1 MVRLEVQRKE
11 IMEAEDVTLDDD
23 FGSAD
28 LDKAMRDLNLMTDDN
43 GVEFDL
49 TAALE
54 SSGDRRRNTFL
65 NQGRHD
71 SVANFLGGYDATSQK
86 DMEKAKDN
94 LAGMADDLD
103 ALLDDWLI
111 DLKSI
116 DSVIKCL
123 LKHSACFATN
133 FASSNQP
140 NPILWTQLCK
150 YSQPNTSTTLID
162 NRSWRRVPTFTC
174 DKILLNPPCK
184 SISVSKIEKTFN
196 YCSHSRPESISGFRT
211 TRCDILSPRY
221 QNVQKL
227 LFNRK

>member
-103 ALLDDWLI
+103 ALLDD
-111 DLKSI
+111 
-116 DSVIKCL
+116 
-123 LKHSACFATN
+123 
-133 FASSNQP
+133 
-140 NPILWTQLCK
+140 
-150 YSQPNTSTTLID
+150 
-162 NRSWRRVPTFTC
+162 
-174 DKILLNPPCK
+174 
-184 SISVSKIEKTFN
+184 
-196 YCSHSRPESISGFRT
+196 
-211 TRCDILSPRY
+211 
-221 QNVQKL
+221 
-227 LFNRK
+227 